1 LHDITFRA
9 ARYLDFNTEI
19 DVEGMLQEQSLLA
32 ELKPAWAMINIS
44 TKPTQAEIYLD
55 DTLVGVTNSDIEVL
69 QGDHAIT
76 LKKKGYKSWQSTITT
91 LAGVDQVIQLVVLE
105 KSDGKVSIK

>member
-1 LHDITFRA
+1 
-9 ARYLDFNTEI
+9 
-19 DVEGMLQEQSLLA
+19 
-32 ELKPAWAMINIS
+32 MINIS

-55 DTLVGVTNSDIEVL
+55 DTLVGVTNRDIEVL

-105 KSDGKVSIK
+105 KSDGKVSIKSSPTGANININNRYRGPNTDEGRIGTRS